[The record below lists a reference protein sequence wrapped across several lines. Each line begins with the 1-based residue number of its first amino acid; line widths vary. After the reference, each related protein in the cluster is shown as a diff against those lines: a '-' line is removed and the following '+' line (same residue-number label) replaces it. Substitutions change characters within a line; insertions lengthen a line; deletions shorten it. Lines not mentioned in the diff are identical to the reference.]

1 MAKINKNEQQAD
13 HSAWLKKALAF
24 SQREPQCGGSPH
36 PMVKVG
42 AILVDPQG
50 KEIARATNRFAHGV
64 DESVA
69 ERYADGSRSL
79 WINCAEQLAIIGA
92 ARKLACLKG
101 ARLYVTLAP
110 CTVCAGLIAESG
122 IREVIVPKDS
132 DRAHGRLKAKWK
144 KSIAIGQTKLQE
156 AGVAVTLVDMGEVS

>member
-1 MAKINKNEQQAD
+1 MDPIKKKEQQAN
-13 HSAWLKKALAF
+13 HSAWLKKALTF
-24 SQREPQCGGSPH
+24 SHGDPVRGGSPH

-42 AILVDPQG
+42 AILVGADGQ
-50 KEIARATNRFAHGV
+50 EISRASNRFAHGV
-64 DESVA
+64 DQNVA

-92 ARKLACLKG
+92 VRKQACLKG

-110 CTVCAGLIAESG
+110 CAVCAGLIAECG
-122 IREVIVPKDS
+122 ICEVIVPKDS

-156 AGVAVTLVDMGEVS
+156 AGVAVTLMAEAQA